1 MGFMGQCWRLLV
13 LSNGELEHRTALE
26 QRRMRI
32 TLIIMMM
39 MMITTITTTLS
50 LVKHGQE

>member
-1 MGFMGQCWRLLV
+1 MGFMGQCWRPFM

-32 TLIIMMM
+32 TIIII
-39 MMITTITTTLS
+39 ITTTTTLS
-50 LVKHGQE
+50 LVKH